1 MSLTNTTH
9 SYGALAKLF
18 HWTTAVLILALFPL
32 GMIANGMAE
41 GLRDP
46 AASVTE
52 AQIAQTVALFSAH
65 KTLGLAVFFIA
76 LLRVGWS
83 LTQPRPG
90 LLNAENRVEATLAET
105 IHWLLYGSILLVPL
119 SGWLHHA
126 ATTGFAPIRWP
137 FGQSLPLV
145 PKSEGF
151 AELMAG
157 LHLVL
162 QRVLLAAVVLH
173 IAGALKHHVVDRDA
187 TLRRM
192 LPHGGTAPQP
202 PKQHKSLVPPLAAL
216 TIWGAAIVVGAGS
229 GLFGHT
235 SAPAAAQAQ
244 QDIAPAS
251 GGAGWTV
258 TDGSLGI
265 TVTQLGSP
273 VSGQFADWTA
283 AITFEDPAQPGP
295 AGQVDVIV
303 NIASLTLGSVT
314 DQAMGPDYFDASA
327 FPTAIFSA
335 DLEKTAQGYL
345 ADGTLTIR
353 DQTVPVQMPFQL
365 ILDGENAE
373 MTGQLELNRMEFGV
387 GASVTDAATLGFGV
401 DVVVTLTASRS

>member
-1 MSLTNTTH
+1 MSLTNTTR

-18 HWTTAVLILALFPL
+18 HWSTAVLILALFPL
-32 GMIANGMAE
+32 GMIANAMAE

-46 AASVTE
+46 AASVSE
-52 AQIAQTVALFSAH
+52 AQIARTVVLFSAH
-65 KTLGLAVFFIA
+65 KTLGMAVFAIA

-90 LLNAENRVEATLAET
+90 LLNAENRIEATLAET
-105 IHWLLYGSILLVPL
+105 VHWLLYGSILLVPL

-137 FGQSLPLV
+137 FGQTLPFV

-192 LPHGGTAPQP
+192 LPGGGATPQP
-202 PKQHKSLVPPLAAL
+202 PKQHTSLIPPLAAL
-216 TIWGAAIVVGAGS
+216 AIWGVAIVVAAGS

-235 SAPAAAQAQ
+235 SAPAAAQAPL
-244 QDIAPAS
+244 DIAPS
-251 GGAGWTV
+251 PGVAGWTV

-283 AITFEDPAQPGP
+283 AITFEDPSEPGP
-295 AGQVDVIV
+295 AGQVDVVV

-314 DQAMGPDYFDASA
+314 DQAMGPDYFNAAA

-335 DLEKTAQGYL
+335 DLEKTARGYL
-345 ADGTLTIR
+345 ANGTLTIR
-353 DQTVPVQMPFQL
+353 DQTVPVHMPFEL
-365 ILDGENAE
+365 TLDGENAK
-373 MTGQLELNRMEFGV
+373 MTGQLQLDRMDFGV
-387 GASVTDAATLGFGV
+387 GAAVTDAATLGFGV
-401 DVVVTLTASRS
+401 DVVVALTASRS